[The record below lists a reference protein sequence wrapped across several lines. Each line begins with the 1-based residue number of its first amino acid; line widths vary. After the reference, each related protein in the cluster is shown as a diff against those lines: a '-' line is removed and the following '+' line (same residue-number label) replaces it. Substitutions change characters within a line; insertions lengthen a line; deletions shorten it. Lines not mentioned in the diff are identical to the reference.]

1 METRAPFVVV
11 GAFVLAAIVAV
22 FGFVY
27 WLHNTGGL
35 GPRATYH
42 VQFDGSVPGLLVGA
56 GVLFN
61 GIRVGEVTDL
71 GLAPDNPRRVNATI
85 SVASTT
91 PVRSDT
97 KVGLEFQGL
106 TGVPVI
112 ALEGGTLLANS
123 GAVPTLIAEAGA
135 GQSMT
140 QAARDA
146 LRKVD
151 SVLTENSE
159 PLKKTI
165 ANLQTFT
172 DGLARN
178 TGKLDSIIAG
188 LEKMTGGGTPAQKI
202 TYDLRAP
209 QNLGPAGKTLKG
221 QLAIPEPTA
230 VAMLE
235 TQRMLFSPAKD
246 YPGFAD
252 VLWADSIPKLLQA
265 RLIESF
271 ENYDIAHAPLRT
283 SDIGQTDFQ
292 LLIDVRRFRI
302 AVDAGPAA
310 EIGLSARIVDKN
322 GKVIASRLFEGRPEV
337 RQARAAGSRRRLQRC
352 VRSNCEGYDRLDRAG
367 AVVAAGLGKRESK
380 AVDFAVGTCR
390 RYSSVFR
397 NDSRSL
403 IWSGSSWNCR
413 HGRMAGDDALG
424 QGLGEGFDRVALV
437 QRAERWRDL
446 ERAWSHPVDGMAAR
460 AIGERESL
468 AALLGR
474 RGGQG
479 RCRSASARP
488 RLGTGQ
494 VAALRIDLF
503 QRGQVFDNAAKP
515 VVFDLHQPPNG
526 RSVKMQPTRRLATT
540 VAARA
545 VSGVVHEDFPGC
557 RRAER
562 AGLYRLRDTPVQ
574 PLRRA

>member
-11 GAFVLAAIVAV
+11 GAFVLAAILAV

-35 GPRATYH
+35 GPRSTYH

-56 GVLFN
+56 AVLFN

-112 ALEGGTLLANS
+112 ALEGGTLVANS
-123 GAVPTLIAEAGA
+123 GAVPTLIAESGA

-151 SVLTENSE
+151 SVLTENAE

-178 TGKLDSIIAG
+178 TGKLDSIIVG
-188 LEKMTGGGTPAQKI
+188 LEKLTGGGTPAQKI

-209 QNLGPAGKTLKG
+209 QNLGPAGKTLAG

-235 TQRMLFSPAKD
+235 TQRMLFSPAQD

-265 RLIESF
+265 RMIESF
-271 ENYDIAHAPLRT
+271 ENYDIAHAPVRAA
-283 SDIGQTDFQ
+283 DIGQTDYQ
-292 LLIDVRRFRI
+292 LLIDVRRFRV

-322 GKVIASRLFEGRPEV
+322 GKVIAARLFEEGQKFDKLEPP
-337 RQARAAGSRRRLQRC
+337 AA
-352 VRSNCEGYDRLDRAG
+352 
-367 AVVAAGLGKRESK
+367 VAAFSDAFGRIAREMI
-380 AVDFAVGTCR
+380 AWTVQ
-390 RYSSVFR
+390 
-397 NDSRSL
+397 
-403 IWSGSSWNCR
+403 
-413 HGRMAGDDALG
+413 AL
-424 QGLGEGFDRVALV
+424 
-437 QRAERWRDL
+437 
-446 ERAWSHPVDGMAAR
+446 
-460 AIGERESL
+460 
-468 AALLGR
+468 
-474 RGGQG
+474 
-479 RCRSASARP
+479 
-488 RLGTGQ
+488 
-494 VAALRIDLF
+494 
-503 QRGQVFDNAAKP
+503 
-515 VVFDLHQPPNG
+515 
-526 RSVKMQPTRRLATT
+526 
-540 VAARA
+540 
-545 VSGVVHEDFPGC
+545 
-557 RRAER
+557 
-562 AGLYRLRDTPVQ
+562 
-574 PLRRA
+574 